1 MQSQRLAYIPSQEV
15 YVHSPVKC
23 LTKWLNSCSMQICS
37 SAELASMTCTIRS
50 TNAHYSEKKAPH
62 KASVTTIYMTFGK
75 SYYTQKINFMQ
86 TLKCS
91 AMIIE
96 NEQFNLPRFPSE
108 SIWKYLIHKQP
119 EKTLMLCYFLI
130 ENLLRID
137 IFMLHFMLHIIILI
151 IPQLKC
157 WETAKTGTKRRFYQ
171 YQKAKFQNMPF
182 KGDTTHT

>member
-1 MQSQRLAYIPSQEV
+1 M
-15 YVHSPVKC
+15 HSPVKC

-50 TNAHYSEKKAPH
+50 TNAHYNEKKAPH

-86 TLKCS
+86 ILKCS

-130 ENLLRID
+130 QNLLRID
-137 IFMLHFMLHIIILI
+137 IFMLHFYYVALYASYNNSNYTTAE
-151 IPQLKC
+151 C